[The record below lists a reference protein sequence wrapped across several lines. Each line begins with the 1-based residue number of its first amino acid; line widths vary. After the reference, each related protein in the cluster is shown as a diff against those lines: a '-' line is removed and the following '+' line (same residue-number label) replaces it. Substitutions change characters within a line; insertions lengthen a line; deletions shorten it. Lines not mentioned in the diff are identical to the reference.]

1 MDDSFKEK
9 LTDIL
14 KDRISI
20 SEGTRANYARGE
32 DAYEPVLSQA
42 VVFPESN
49 EEVSKI
55 LKLCNEN
62 KVPVV
67 PFGTGTSLEGHAV
80 GNEKGIT
87 ISLEKMNKVLSV
99 NAADFDCRVQANV
112 TRKQLNEYL
121 REDGV
126 FFPIDPG
133 ADAALGGMAACSA
146 SGTMAVKYGTMRT
159 VVTGL
164 TVVLPNGEIIK
175 TGTRAK
181 KSSAGYNLTNLFIG
195 SEGTLG
201 IITEVHL
208 RLSPIP
214 ESIMSAVCH
223 FPDLESAV
231 LTAQEVIQYG
241 VPIARIEMLNKDQ
254 MEISIKYSKLDKAE
268 PLPTLFFEFHGS
280 EPSNKES
287 INIVEELSKNNG
299 GSDFKWAESLEERN
313 KLWKA
318 RHEIYYAVKS
328 QGTNVKIY
336 ATDVC
341 VPISKLVECIKF
353 SENEIQQHGL
363 KAPMVGHVGDG
374 NFHVTVIY
382 DPSKEGEYEIIR
394 NFSDK
399 LIDKAL
405 ELEGTIT
412 GEHGIGLQKKKYL
425 LREHADNLPVMKA
438 IAIASEEDL
447 ATAKIFQKHADML
460 LFDSKPPSGA
470 SRPGGNALSF
480 EWSLVANQDWRLPW
494 MLAGGIDVAN
504 LSLAVEI
511 SGASA
516 IDVSSGV
523 EDSKGFKSP
532 VKIKELLYF
541 AATL

>member
-1 MDDSFKEK
+1 MNDTLKQK
-9 LTDIL
+9 LTEIL
-14 KDRISI
+14 KDRISF

-42 VVFPESN
+42 VVFPENN

-55 LKLCNEN
+55 LKLCNEH

-67 PFGTGTSLEGHAV
+67 PFGTGTSLEGQAV
-80 GNEKGIT
+80 GNKNGIT

-133 ADAALGGMAACSA
+133 ADAALGGMAVCSA

-159 VVTGL
+159 VVSGL
-164 TVVLPNGEIIK
+164 TVVLANGDIIK

-241 VPIARIEMLNKDQ
+241 IPIARIEMLNKDQ
-254 MEISIKYSKLDKAE
+254 MEISIKYSKLENVE

-280 EPSNKES
+280 ESANKEA
-287 INIVEELSKNNG
+287 IKIVEELSKNNG
-299 GSDFKWAESLEERN
+299 GSDFKWAESIEERN

-318 RHEIYYAVKS
+318 RHEIYYAVKA
-328 QGTNVKIY
+328 QGENVKIY
-336 ATDVC
+336 ATDIC
-341 VPISKLVECIKF
+341 VPISNLVECIKF
-353 SENEIQQHGL
+353 SEKEIQQHGL

-382 DPSKEGEYEIIR
+382 DPAKEGEYKIIR
-394 NFSDK
+394 DFSDK

-425 LREHADNLPVMKA
+425 LKEHPDNLPVMKS
-438 IAIASEEDL
+438 IKRSIDPNNIMNPGKVFDL
-447 ATAKIFQKHADML
+447 
-460 LFDSKPPSGA
+460 
-470 SRPGGNALSF
+470 N
-480 EWSLVANQDWRLPW
+480 
-494 MLAGGIDVAN
+494 
-504 LSLAVEI
+504 
-511 SGASA
+511 
-516 IDVSSGV
+516 
-523 EDSKGFKSP
+523 
-532 VKIKELLYF
+532 
-541 AATL
+541 